1 MKQVD
6 KIMCGKASL
15 MLQKEEIAHTWG
27 GRISGHEVKESG
39 EVIFRAMGEL
49 RQRPGGYWIV
59 RPSREEA

>member
-6 KIMCGKASL
+6 NIMCGKASL

-49 RQRPGGYWIV
+49 R
-59 RPSREEA
+59 